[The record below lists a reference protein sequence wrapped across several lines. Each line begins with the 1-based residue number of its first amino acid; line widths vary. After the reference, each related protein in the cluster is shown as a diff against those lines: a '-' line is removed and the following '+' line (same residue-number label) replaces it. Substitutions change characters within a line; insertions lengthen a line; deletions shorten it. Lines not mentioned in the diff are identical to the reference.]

1 MSENETS
8 PLLRATTDD
17 EDSLHNQVDASES
30 SPLLSSNTTTSR
42 YDGDQDGPDRAERG
56 SITTRLRNLL
66 SPCSSE
72 KKSRRWAS
80 GIAIALLSG
89 AIIAIIILAF
99 ILPDTIQEYAQ
110 QAAVIEPTKLSLDS
124 ITPDGV
130 RARIQANF
138 RLDGSRV
145 ENEHVRRLGRAATWV
160 AYQLGTEETE
170 VVVYLPEYDNVLL
183 GSAVIPPLV
192 INLREGDTTKF
203 DFVAEI
209 KPGNLDGVRTIANE
223 WLDGRLK
230 SLRLRG
236 KADLSLRS
244 GLIPLANKI
253 PAMPKYNITRLN
265 VADGPMNGSMVADVS
280 LSAFNTYP
288 IQLDIPELAFDI
300 LLPGCTHDDLI
311 LVADAITSEIHV
323 EPQSDVH
330 VDATGV
336 IRELPESLT
345 SACPDSSFSPLDML
359 LKSFMHGDPAT
370 LFVRGSERP
379 DADTPKWIAE
389 LLSSVTLPV
398 PFPGRSL
405 DGLIRNFSLT
415 DVHFTMP
422 DPFAEPGDPDADPK
436 VSGTILVTAGVPS
449 QMNFGINVTN
459 VRARADV
466 LYKTQK
472 MGELN
477 LRQWQHANS
486 TRVEG
491 KNGDE
496 ATLRIESRIEDA
508 PLNVTD
514 SDVFSDVLQALLF
527 GDKAVELDIDA
538 AVDIKVVT
546 ALGTLVVKDVPAQGK
561 IPVKPLPKGSLGS
574 IAPKVNTLK
583 VLDTTPNTMTLQA
596 IVNVTNPTSY
606 TAHIPYANIHILHN
620 DTTIGDVSVENLD
633 VVNEVNDHVVI
644 TATWNP
650 SMGGEKGQQI
660 GRDLIS
666 QYLSGY
672 NTTLTV
678 KAHRKSIPGQ
688 PVLCEALSRFNAT
701 FSTPRLG
708 GLPSDEPGEGES
720 HFIRDAT
727 FHLLSSTAIFT
738 LVSPLEHNT
747 VYLDF
752 VNATALYNH
761 SEPVGRILYDL
772 PFAAPPGQSRTPRL
786 PVDWSVGSVGY
797 DAILGALGGKLR
809 LDAFAR
815 VNVRLGNWRES
826 LWYRGRGI
834 GASVKL

>member
-1 MSENETS
+1 MPENETS
-8 PLLRATTDD
+8 PLLRAATND
-17 EDSLHNQVDASES
+17 EDSSHNQVEASES
-30 SPLLSSNTTTSR
+30 SPLLSGNTAAPR
-42 YDGDQDGPDRAERG
+42 YDGDQDGPDQAERS

-66 SPCSSE
+66 SPSSSE
-72 KKSRRWAS
+72 NKSRRWAS

-89 AIIAIIILAF
+89 VIIAIVILAF

-110 QAAVIEPTKLSLDS
+110 QAAVIEPTNLSLDS
-124 ITPDGV
+124 ITPAGV

-138 RLDGSRV
+138 RLDGARV

-170 VVVYLPEYDNVLL
+170 VAVYLPEYDNVLL

-192 INLREGDTTKF
+192 INLRDGDTTKF

-223 WLDGRLK
+223 WLDGKLK
-230 SLRLRG
+230 SLRLQG

-244 GLIPLANKI
+244 GLIPLGTHTVSNSFVFEANKI
-253 PAMPKYNITRLN
+253 PAVPKYNITRLN
-265 VADGPMNGSMVADVS
+265 VADGPINGSMVADVS

-300 LLPGCTHDDLI
+300 LLPGCAHDDLI
-311 LVADAITSEIHV
+311 LVADAITSEVHV
-323 EPQSDVH
+323 EPESEVY

-336 IRELPESLT
+336 MRELPESLT
-345 SACPDSSFSPLDML
+345 TACPDSGSSPLDML

-370 LFVRGSERP
+370 LFVRGSKRP

-449 QMNFGINVTN
+449 EMNFGINVTN

-477 LRQWQHANS
+477 LREWQHANS

-527 GDKAVELDIDA
+527 GDKAVKLDIDA

-561 IPVKPLPKGSLGS
+561 IPVKR
-574 IAPKVNTLK
+574 
-583 VLDTTPNTMTLQA
+583 
-596 IVNVTNPTSY
+596 
-606 TAHIPYANIHILHN
+606 PY
-620 DTTIGDVSVENLD
+620 
-633 VVNEVNDHVVI
+633 
-644 TATWNP
+644 
-650 SMGGEKGQQI
+650 
-660 GRDLIS
+660 
-666 QYLSGY
+666 
-672 NTTLTV
+672 
-678 KAHRKSIPGQ
+678 
-688 PVLCEALSRFNAT
+688 
-701 FSTPRLG
+701 
-708 GLPSDEPGEGES
+708 
-720 HFIRDAT
+720 
-727 FHLLSSTAIFT
+727 
-738 LVSPLEHNT
+738 
-747 VYLDF
+747 
-752 VNATALYNH
+752 
-761 SEPVGRILYDL
+761 
-772 PFAAPPGQSRTPRL
+772 
-786 PVDWSVGSVGY
+786 
-797 DAILGALGGKLR
+797 
-809 LDAFAR
+809 
-815 VNVRLGNWRES
+815 
-826 LWYRGRGI
+826 
-834 GASVKL
+834 